1 MVKNRIE
8 YYDNLRV
15 LAIFGIIA
23 IHVFQL
29 WHHGEQVNGMYIY
42 MFSEIVRYAVPIF
55 LMLSGALLL
64 NRDIELGYFLRHR
77 LTRITYPFIFY
88 LIVSFILS
96 LFTDKGFSFN
106 IFSNYWYFWMILGV
120 YLSVPIIN
128 KFIQHASIRE
138 IEYFII
144 VFLLA
149 AVFYQVVLFFNFDNY
164 FNLNFFAA
172 PIGFLVLG
180 YYLSIK
186 EFNIDSRKLMLLM
199 ICVFLIATSMK
210 MLSTGAIM
218 PKSFALNYEAT
229 QSVVLDSWVDVS
241 IFVILQSGSLFVIFK
256 NLNFVS
262 FRKVVVSVSNLS
274 YGMYLVNSLLMFY
287 ISPFFVSLPH
297 SGVEICLT
305 IVFMCVFVFLVSW
318 FIVWVLSMIP
328 IIGKYCS

>member
-29 WHHGEQVNGMYIY
+29 WHHGEQVYGLYIY

-77 LTRITYPFIFY
+77 LTRIAYPFIFY
-88 LIVSFILS
+88 LIVSFLLS

-120 YLSVPIIN
+120 YLAVPIIN
-128 KFIQHASIRE
+128 KFIQHASLRE
-138 IEYFII
+138 IEYFIVI
-144 VFLLA
+144 FLMA
-149 AVFYQVVLFFNFDNY
+149 AVFYQFVLFYNIDNY

-172 PIGFLVLG
+172 PIGFVVLG

-186 EFNIDSRKLMLLM
+186 DFNIDSRKVIILA
-199 ICVFLIATSMK
+199 IAVFLIATYMK
-210 MLSTGAIM
+210 MLSTGAVM
-218 PKSFALNYEAT
+218 PKSFALDYEAT
-229 QSVVLDSWVDVS
+229 QSAILDSWVDVS
-241 IFVILQSGSLFVIFK
+241 IFVILQSASLFVLFK
-256 NLNFVS
+256 NLNFVG
-262 FRKVVVSVSNLS
+262 FRKAVVSISNLS
-274 YGMYLVNSLLMFY
+274 YGMYLINSLLMFY
-287 ISPFFVSLPH
+287 IAPFFVSLPH
-297 SGVEICLT
+297 SGIEICLT
-305 IVFMCVFVFLVSW
+305 IVFMCVFVFLASW
-318 FIVWVLSMIP
+318 FIVWVLSRIP
-328 IIGKYCS
+328 VIGKFCR

>member
-1 MVKNRIE
+1 
-8 YYDNLRV
+8 
-15 LAIFGIIA
+15 
-23 IHVFQL
+23 
-29 WHHGEQVNGMYIY
+29 MYIY